1 MSSPKRKRLRF
12 DATCFSLTI
21 RAGMNK
27 ESGAVLL
34 VFLYE
39 GGFAT

>member
-1 MSSPKRKRLRF
+1 MSSPKHKRLNS
-12 DATCFSLTI
+12 DPTCYSLTI

-27 ESGAVLL
+27 ENGAVLL